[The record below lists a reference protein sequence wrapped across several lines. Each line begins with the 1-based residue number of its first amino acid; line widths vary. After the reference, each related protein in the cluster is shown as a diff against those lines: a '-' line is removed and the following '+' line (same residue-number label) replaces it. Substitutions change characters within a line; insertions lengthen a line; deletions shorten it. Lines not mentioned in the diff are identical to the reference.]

1 MASENGSNE
10 PSSSALQAAGYVTD
24 KSTCSCDEETF
35 ELLDGNITTDD
46 AVRLPCAGVLL
57 QPSLTH
63 ECDFQRHDQFSKNF
77 VSALRGICFHDEF
90 QGGCSPERKHSI

>member
-1 MASENGSNE
+1 MWTVYEMASENGSNE
-10 PSSSALQAAGYVTD
+10 PSSSALQAAGYGTD
-24 KSTCSCDEETF
+24 KSTCSLHEETF

-63 ECDFQRHDQFSKNF
+63 GPIFKE
-77 VSALRGICFHDEF
+77 ICEHITWNLL
-90 QGGCSPERKHSI
+90 PR

>member
-1 MASENGSNE
+1 MWTVYEMASENGSNE

-24 KSTCSCDEETF
+24 KSTCSLHEETF

-46 AVRLPCAGVLL
+46 AMRLPCAGVLL

-63 ECDFQRHDQFSKNF
+63 ECDFERHDQFFK
-77 VSALRGICFHDEF
+77 EF
-90 QGGCSPERKHSI
+90 CEHITWNLLPH